1 MGNKI
6 IKFTKPNKF
15 NKSNK
20 PVKKTKIKKTGP
32 SMEIKDILEKAN
44 EIDTDKIAK
53 EMLTWL
59 INNVENFIDNQKR
72 EFKIDLILDSDTMS
86 ESTKLQNLYR
96 AIPEEDT
103 KSIELDKID
112 NISDI
117 ESNRFLEVNKCRKAL
132 DKITKKCHS
141 SMKWQKELLE
151 MLFKR
156 MIFYYEMVGVS
167 KGNVLLKELTGAVS
181 ITEFDYEA
189 FSVNVQLSSAKVGIQ
204 RENEMEVV
212 EVGKEREYDIPEG
225 FAIWLEIAFKDTIQR
240 PNLF

>member
-6 IKFTKPNKF
+6 IKFTKP

-44 EIDTDKIAK
+44 EIDTDKVAK

-72 EFKIDLILDSDTMS
+72 EFKIDLILDSDAMS

-103 KSIELDKID
+103 KSVELDKIN

-117 ESNRFLEVNKCRKAL
+117 ESSRFLEVNKCRKAL

-141 SMKWQKELLE
+141 SMKQQKELLG

-156 MIFYYEMVGVS
+156 MIFFYEMVGVS
-167 KGNVLLKELTGAVS
+167 KGTVLLKELTGAVS
-181 ITEFDYEA
+181 IINFDYEA

>member
-6 IKFTKPNKF
+6 IKFTKPNKS
-15 NKSNK
+15 NKSNN
-20 PVKKTKIKKTGP
+20 PVKKTKKTGP

-44 EIDTDKIAK
+44 EIDTDKVAK
-53 EMLTWL
+53 EMLSWL

-72 EFKIDLILDSDTMS
+72 EFKIDLILDSDAMS

-96 AIPEEDT
+96 AIPEEDA

-117 ESNRFLEVNKCRKAL
+117 ESSRFIEVNKCRKAL

-141 SMKWQKELLE
+141 SMKQQKELLG

-156 MIFYYEMVGVS
+156 MIFFYEMVGVS
-167 KGNVLLKELTGAVS
+167 KGAVLLKELTGAVS
-181 ITEFDYEA
+181 ITAFDYEA